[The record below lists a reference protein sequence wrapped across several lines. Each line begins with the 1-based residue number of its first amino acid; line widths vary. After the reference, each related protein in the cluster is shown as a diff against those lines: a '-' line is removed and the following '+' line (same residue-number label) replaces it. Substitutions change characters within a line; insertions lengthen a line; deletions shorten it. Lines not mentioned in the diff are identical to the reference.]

1 MEKRIRNYR
10 TIKELG
16 RGGMATVYLGIQ
28 MSLGREVAIKE
39 LMPSF
44 INDKEIVERFRREAK
59 ASASLTHEGIVNVYD
74 FWRDKNSLYLV
85 MEYLEGKN
93 LEEIL
98 KVIGPLP
105 ISAAMMIVA
114 RVADALQYSHQRGI
128 IHRDVK
134 PSNIFIT
141 RRGEVKL
148 TDFGVAYTPKEPKL
162 TQKGLSLGTP
172 AYMSPEQIK
181 GERPDER
188 SDIFSLGVVLYELV
202 TGTRLFLA
210 ENVEGVITKILR
222 KRPRWPKMI
231 NGDISWRLQRII
243 LRCIRKKPRR
253 RFQNMEDLK
262 IALEKLL
269 PKTSSR
275 RNQVFSQFV
284 TTVFSNEQKIPKE
297 SFILF
302 RKWRWAIAVAAVLAV
317 ISGYGQ
323 LKSHGIIRP
332 EKWYTR
338 IQKKDLNIKP
348 DLRVIIP
355 EVKRHRVKKGDTL
368 ALIAKK
374 YLNDPRKSRALAK
387 LNRIKDPRSLSPGMT
402 IVIPVE
408 ILHTVRKGD
417 SLSGIAQRYYGDPD
431 AFSLIA
437 LYNDIRNPLNL
448 KPGTRLI
455 LPIRDLKIIR

>member
-1 MEKRIRNYR
+1 MEKRIGNYR
-10 TIKELG
+10 IIKKLG
-16 RGGMATVYLGIQ
+16 QGGMATVYLGIQ
-28 MSLGREVAIKE
+28 ISLEREVAIKE

-44 INDKEIVERFRREAK
+44 INDQEIVERFRREAR

-93 LEEIL
+93 LKQIR
-98 KVIGPLP
+98 KSIGLLP
-105 ISAAMMIVA
+105 ISAATMIVA
-114 RVADALQYSHQRGI
+114 RVADALHYSHQRGI

-148 TDFGVAYTPKEPKL
+148 TDFGVAYIPKEPTL
-162 TQKGLSLGTP
+162 TKKGVSLGTP
-172 AYMSPEQIK
+172 AYMSPEQVK

-210 ENVEGVITKILR
+210 EDVEGVITKILR

-231 NGDISWRLQRII
+231 NGDISWRLQWII

-269 PKTSSR
+269 PRTSCR

-284 TTVFSNEQKIPKE
+284 KTVFSNEQKIPKE

-302 RKWRWAIAVAAVLAV
+302 RKWRWAVAVAVVVAA
-317 ISGYGQ
+317 IFGYGR
-323 LKSHGIIRP
+323 LKSHGIIRL
-332 EKWYTR
+332 ENWLTR
-338 IQKKDLNIKP
+338 IQKQPSHYKAGDYGRLKIVAYPWAKIHVDGKYVATTP
-348 DLRVIIP
+348 MADPIVLVP
-355 EVKRHRVKKGDTL
+355 GRHRLLFTHSTFG
-368 ALIAKK
+368 
-374 YLNDPRKSRALAK
+374 SRTME
-387 LNRIKDPRSLSPGMT
+387 IDLSPR
-402 IVIPVE
+402 E
-408 ILHTVRKGD
+408 E
-417 SLSGIAQRYYGDPD
+417 
-431 AFSLIA
+431 
-437 LYNDIRNPLNL
+437 
-448 KPGTRLI
+448 RLI
-455 LPIRDLKIIR
+455 MVKMGS